1 MAILME
7 HSSEICERNGLP
19 KLQNYCSTPITLIDL
34 RALHPLILA
43 AGRKAQGNCRSVLS
57 HRPQVWPHASRR
69 KHGLLGATL
78 KAEKTAKES
87 SRVFQEICPRICW
100 LAKWVYYL
108 DDLGKALEHQGFQ
121 DRSPSS
127 WDLPF
132 AFAGTSSYFAIKSSF
147 ANWTRRMT
155 ISVGCLR
162 WRIILYPL
170 QVTKNIKEYQRIK
183 HRIDN
188 HSRAMS
194 PDVW

>member
-108 DDLGKALEHQGFQ
+108 DDLGWFGQGF
-121 DRSPSS
+121 RTPRVSGSFPI
-127 WDLPF
+127 LMGF
-132 AFAGTSSYFAIKSSF
+132 AFRICWNFIVFCNQIKLRKLNQ
-147 ANWTRRMT
+147 ANGNLRRMFEVENHT
-155 ISVGCLR
+155 VSVAGH
-162 WRIILYPL
+162 
-170 QVTKNIKEYQRIK
+170 KEYQRIK